1 MFTELTKDR
10 RKALQL
16 LADHIRFSSTQLSLQ
31 SIIYDIKEDDMK
43 WVTEKIHYY
52 LLRLLE
58 DSEPDTNETESLE
71 IIDSYET

>member
-1 MFTELTKDR
+1 MFSGLTKDR

-16 LADHIRFSSTQLSLQ
+16 LAEHIRFSSSQLALQ
-31 SIIYDIKEDDMK
+31 AVIYDIKEEDLK
-43 WVTEKIHYY
+43 WVTGKIHYY

-58 DSEPDTNETESLE
+58 DSDSDSNEKESLE

>member
-16 LADHIRFSSTQLSLQ
+16 LAEPIRFSSTQLSLQ
-31 SIIYDIKEDDMK
+31 SVIYDIKEDDMK

>member
-16 LADHIRFSSTQLSLQ
+16 LAEHIRFSSTQLSLQ
-31 SIIYDIKEDDMK
+31 SVIYDIKEDDMK

-58 DSEPDTNETESLE
+58 DSEPDNNETESLE

>member
-16 LADHIRFSSTQLSLQ
+16 LAEHIRFSSTQLSLQ
-31 SIIYDIKEDDMK
+31 SVIYDIKEDDMK

-71 IIDSYET
+71 IIDSYEP

>member
-16 LADHIRFSSTQLSLQ
+16 LAEHIRFSSTQLSLQ
-31 SIIYDIKEDDMK
+31 SVIYDIKEDDMK

>member
-1 MFTELTKDR
+1 MFSELTKDR

-16 LADHIRFSSTQLSLQ
+16 LAEHIRFSSTQLSLQ
-31 SIIYDIKEDDMK
+31 SVIYDIKEDDMK